1 MKFLKASAQK
11 LTSVLLKGVEMFNRF
26 FFQNFFYTKNYYKSH
41 ECTNILIRVSV
52 AKKVNR

>member
-11 LTSVLLKGVEMFNRF
+11 LTSVLLKGVEMFIRF

-52 AKKVNR
+52 ANKVNR